1 MRAFD
6 LAAGSPWVIQEK
18 NLRQILDIAQR
29 AHDPDFEA
37 VALKRGDKVGPL
49 VEMRGSVAVINV
61 VGPIFRYANL
71 FTEISGATSV
81 QALASAFGSAVAD
94 PNVGAILLNVDSPGG
109 EVSGISELAAA
120 IYEAR
125 QRKPVWAYVDDLAA
139 SGAYWIASAAER
151 VVLSDTARV
160 GSIGVIATIV
170 EQSDKPGTKTYQFI
184 SSVSPNKRPDLESD
198 DGRAAVQEI
207 VDHLGQVFAE
217 TVARNRGVGVEIVV
231 SQFGRG
237 FLRTAPK
244 AVAVGMADAI
254 GSFEGVLT
262 ELGHNEFRVISLAAA
277 SGQQLSSQ
285 EVQMNEN
292 DKPAAGQV
300 PAMQPDGKTADD
312 QVLVGRKAERE
323 RIRAILGCE
332 EAKGRE
338 RLAQTIALET
348 DTEPEQA
355 QKLLAAALLE
365 SKNTFAEAM
374 ARVRNPEVGADADNP
389 DDEAA
394 EVRRILALTGQINK
408 EG

>member
-18 NLRQILDIAQR
+18 NLKQILDIAQR
-29 AHDPDFEA
+29 AHEPDFEA
-37 VALKRGDKVGPL
+37 VALKRGDKAGPL

-71 FTEISGATSV
+71 FTDISGATSV

-94 PNVGAILLNVDSPGG
+94 PSVSAILLNVDSPGG

-125 QRKPVWAYVDDLAA
+125 AKKPVWAYVDDLAA

-151 VVLSDTARV
+151 IVISETARV

-184 SSVSPNKRPDLESD
+184 SSVSPNKRPDLGTDE
-198 DGRAAVQEI
+198 GCAAVQEI
-207 VDHLGQVFAE
+207 VDHLGQVFVE
-217 TVARNRGVGVEIVV
+217 TVARNRGVNVETVL

-244 AVAVGMADAI
+244 AIAVGMADAL
-254 GSFEGVLT
+254 GSFEGVLA
-262 ELGHNEFRVISLAAA
+262 ELEQEVFRATNLAAA
-277 SGQQLSSQ
+277 GQQLSTQ
-285 EVQMNEN
+285 DVDMAEK
-292 DKPAAGQV
+292 DKPAAGQE
-300 PAMQPDGKTADD
+300 PAAQPDGKATEELLLA
-312 QVLVGRKAERE
+312 GRRAERD

-338 RLAQTIALET
+338 QLARTIAVET
-348 DTEPEQA
+348 DNDPEA
-355 QKLLAAALLE
+355 ARKLLTAAPLE

-374 ARVRNPEVGADADNP
+374 SRVKNPEVGADADNP

-394 EVRRILALTGQINK
+394 EVRRILALVG
-408 EG
+408 